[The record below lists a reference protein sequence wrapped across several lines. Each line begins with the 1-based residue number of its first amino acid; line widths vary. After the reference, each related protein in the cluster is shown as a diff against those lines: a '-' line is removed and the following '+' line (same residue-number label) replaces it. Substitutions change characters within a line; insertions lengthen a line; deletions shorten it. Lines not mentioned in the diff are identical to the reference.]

1 MTRTEEPETM
11 KGRFAK
17 NPSTNNRPATG
28 PFRVWLLAV
37 RPRTLPASLSPVLVG
52 SALALSEGRFHLPA
66 AISCLAV
73 ALLLQIGVNLANDY
87 FDGVRGIDAGERL
100 GPMRVTQ
107 SGLIPA
113 RRVLAAVFLCMLV
126 AAFPGGYLIF
136 LGGPPIF
143 TLAVASLLATLAY
156 SGGPFPLASH
166 GLGDLFVFLF
176 FGLVGTCGTYYVQAG
191 AFSWTSV
198 CAAVPVGLLI
208 TAILVV
214 NNLRDIVSD
223 RKAGK
228 RTLAVILGERN
239 TRVEFVLLLAGAYAS
254 PFACL
259 PWCGR
264 GSFWSLLPLLSL
276 PWAWTLIRRIH
287 TTTGRNLNRTLGETA
302 RLSLAF
308 GVLFSIGL
316 ALSR

>member
-1 MTRTEEPETM
+1 MIRTGEPNAMMESQ
-11 KGRFAK
+11 AK
-17 NPSTNNRPATG
+17 TPSTSKGPANG

-37 RPRTLPASLSPVLVG
+37 RPRTLPASISPVLVG

-66 AISCLAV
+66 AVSCLAV

-100 GPMRVTQ
+100 GPVRVTQ
-107 SGLIPA
+107 CGLIPA
-113 RRVLAAVFLCMLV
+113 RRVLAAVFICMLV
-126 AAFPGGYLIF
+126 AAFPGGYLIV
-136 LGGPPIF
+136 LGGLPIL
-143 TLAVASLLATLAY
+143 TLAVASLLAMLAY

-176 FGLVGTCGTYYVQAG
+176 FGLVGTCGTYYIQAG

-214 NNLRDIVSD
+214 NNLRDIPSD

-228 RTLAVILGERN
+228 RTLAVILGERGA
-239 TRVEFVLLLAGAYAS
+239 RVEFVLLLAGAYAS
-254 PFACL
+254 PLACL
-259 PWCGR
+259 PWCGLD
-264 GSFWSLLPLLSL
+264 SFWSLLPLLSL

-287 TTTGRNLNRTLGETA
+287 RTTGRGLNRTLGETA